1 MELAEP
7 IDIIIRTFLFILILF
22 LITKLVG
29 KKQISEIT
37 FFEYVSGITIGSI
50 AAEVIMG
57 LEQNI
62 SYGIIAIL
70 IFGLTSL
77 FVDFTSLKSKK
88 FRNILEGHGTVFI
101 QDGKIQEDNLKKERY
116 STDELASLLRRQNV
130 FRVADVE
137 FAVLEPTGDLSVLL
151 KKENRPLTAKD
162 LQLTVASEKEPQTI
176 IMDGKIMND
185 HLARSGKN
193 RAWLNIELQKL
204 GVTLDNVFFAQ
215 VDSYGELTVDLYDD
229 KIQVPSPQERPQ
241 VMAMLK
247 KCQADLELF
256 ALETDSDGA
265 KKMYKKN
272 SQKLTEAIEKLSPY
286 LNG

>member
-1 MELAEP
+1 MIMIEP
-7 IDIIIRTFLFILILF
+7 VDIIFRTFLFILILF
-22 LITKLVG
+22 LITKIVG
-29 KKQISEIT
+29 KKQISQIT
-37 FFEYVSGITIGSI
+37 FFEYVSGITVGSI
-50 AAEVIMG
+50 AAEVVMG
-57 LEQNI
+57 LENNI
-62 SYGIIAIL
+62 SYGIIAVL
-70 IFGLTSL
+70 IFGLTTL
-77 FVDFTSLKSKK
+77 IVDFTSLKSKK
-88 FRNILEGHGTVFI
+88 FRDLVEGRGTVFI
-101 QDGKIQEDNLKKERY
+101 QEGKIQEDNLKKERY

-130 FRVADVE
+130 FRFADVE

-162 LQLTVASEKEPQTI
+162 LKLTVANEKEPQTI
-176 IMDGKIMND
+176 IMDGKVLND
-185 HLARSGKN
+185 PLSKSGKN

-241 VMAMLK
+241 VMALIK

-256 ALETDSDGA
+256 ALETDSESA

-272 SQKLTEAIEKLSPY
+272 SQKLTEAIEKLSPF

>member
-1 MELAEP
+1 MAGP

-22 LITKLVG
+22 LVTKLVG

-37 FFEYVSGITIGSI
+37 FFEYVSGITVGSI

-57 LEQNI
+57 LETNI
-62 SYGIIAIL
+62 SYGVMAVL
-70 IFGLTSL
+70 IFGLTAL
-77 FVDFTSLKSKK
+77 FVDFTALKSKK
-88 FRNILEGHGTVFI
+88 FRDIVEGKGTVFI
-101 QDGKIQEDNLKKERY
+101 EDGKIQEDNLKKERY
-116 STDELASLLRRQNV
+116 SSDELASLLRRQNI

-151 KKENRPLTAKD
+151 KKENRPLTPKD
-162 LQLTVASEKEPQTI
+162 LQLTVANEKQPQTI
-176 IMDGKIMND
+176 IMDGKILNEP
-185 HLARSGKN
+185 LAKSGKN

-204 GVTLDNVFFAQ
+204 NVTLDNVYFGQ
-215 VDSYGELTVDLYDD
+215 IDSYGELTVDLYDD
-229 KIQVPSPQERPQ
+229 KIQVPSPQTRPL

-256 ALETDSDGA
+256 SLETESKDA
-265 KKMYKKN
+265 KKMYLKN
-272 SQKLTEAIEKLSPY
+272 SKRLSDAITKLSPY